1 MLNADLPLTPILG
14 VYGVGHVIVPPL
26 APRALFILRVAEHQE
41 ARIVRDAA

>member
-14 VYGVGHVIVPPL
+14 VYVGHVIVPPL